1 MQCVILN
8 EKCAFFLNIS
18 EPTDDS
24 ILEICLGPNHL
35 LLAMMPNFGCIF
47 LVQSNVVC
55 MQQGIFDL
63 GAKRAAAAAAALL
76 VLSQHRSREE
86 SHLFVALGI
95 LSKLIDEVA
104 SLVRPLLP

>member
-1 MQCVILN
+1 
-8 EKCAFFLNIS
+8 
-18 EPTDDS
+18 
-24 ILEICLGPNHL
+24 
-35 LLAMMPNFGCIF
+35 
-47 LVQSNVVC
+47 
-55 MQQGIFDL
+55 MQQGISDL
-63 GAKRAAAAAAALL
+63 GAKRAAAAALL

>member
-8 EKCAFFLNIS
+8 EKCAFFFNIS

-24 ILEICLGPNHL
+24 ILEICIGPNHL

-63 GAKRAAAAAAALL
+63 GAKRAAAALL